1 MQGERLELH
10 CCEVDTPPLS
20 LVLFINLFH
29 PRRASSDP
37 HSSRGEGGCL
47 SSIIDAAASHEPHSP
62 EPSLWRSHKGQKTT
76 GRHLASHP
84 HSWAEENY
92 APAPLD
98 LEINLDAEVSSH
110 AVSFSRGVSAAASA
124 RFLRKH
130 VVRGLLPPPPCCI
143 TAVRVDLF

>member
-10 CCEVDTPPLS
+10 CCEVDTLPLS

-47 SSIIDAAASHEPHSP
+47 SSIIDATASHEPYSP

-84 HSWAEENY
+84 HSWSEENY
-92 APAPLD
+92 ASTALD
-98 LEINLDAEVSSH
+98 FEINLDAEVSPH
-110 AVSFSRGVSAAASA
+110 TVSFSRGHLLLLQPDSCANSSSVDYYPRCLVASQQ
-124 RFLRKH
+124 
-130 VVRGLLPPPPCCI
+130 LPS
-143 TAVRVDLF
+143 